1 MTFWHFIQA
10 HYVAIGLVLGYLFKH
25 AANAL
30 PPAGQPFQFG
40 QWFMAWM
47 RGLALQVP
55 DKFPPLSV
63 QQQKVLAEAGVP
75 AAHV

>member
-1 MTFWHFIQA
+1 MTFWQFIQT

-40 QWFMAWM
+40 QWFMAWI
-47 RGLALQVP
+47 RGIALQVP
-55 DKFPPLSV
+55 DKFPPLSPE
-63 QQQKVLAEAGVP
+63 QNRILADAGKPVG
-75 AAHV
+75 V